1 VSKKPYKFTAN
12 KREEYLALLSENGL
26 GRLRAA
32 KQVGVTRHTVL
43 AYAKDNPE
51 FAEARDQA
59 EMEANEQVE
68 NALFEAAKSG
78 HVTACQVWLYNRM
91 PDRWSDKRQ
100 TSNID
105 TSAVVS
111 WLDALKAQQ

>member
-1 VSKKPYKFTAN
+1 MSKKPYKFTAP
-12 KREEYLALLSENGL
+12 KREEYLSLISEDGL
-26 GRLRAA
+26 GRHRAA
-32 KQVGVTRHTVL
+32 KQVGVSPPTVVS
-43 AYAKDNPE
+43 YAKDNPE

-68 NALFEAAKSG
+68 NALFNAAKSG

-105 TSAVVS
+105 TSAVVA
-111 WLDALKAQQ
+111 WLDTMKAQ